1 MADERT
7 DVEIA
12 LAKEGRLLKKLTRL
26 HEEQTLLYQQNIHDT
41 FYEKALE
48 FESASEKLT
57 ELPVG

>member
-41 FYEKALE
+41 FYEKPIAIAAT
-48 FESASEKLT
+48 SPSN
-57 ELPVG
+57 